1 MKLQVLVTSINSKLQ
16 QSFKVS
22 KIACR
27 LSFYGLSAIVVPS
40 ESKRLPP
47 TKQNSLYYRNQSFFL
62 FAATRLA
69 GAKLVC

>member
-22 KIACR
+22 RIACW
-27 LSFYGLSAIVVPS
+27 LSFNGFGAIVVPS
-40 ESKRLPP
+40 ESKSLPP
-47 TKQNSLYYRNQSFFL
+47 TKQNSLDYRNQSFL

-69 GAKLVC
+69 RAMLVC